1 MFISTFT
8 FLPTQSTDDQK
19 SVPSVCRSVDYT
31 ENMITTMTTV
41 PGNYVTDMTDA
52 VSAGPQARNSRLRQ
66 EDIDSMNASKRAL
79 HMELVSW
86 STLRKSFSVEPL
98 LESSQ
103 KKIDLSHCS
112 EDGNKVSTQT
122 FFCFLGRMSNDASI
136 ASLDVVAMATAFFK

>member
-1 MFISTFT
+1 
-8 FLPTQSTDDQK
+8 
-19 SVPSVCRSVDYT
+19 
-31 ENMITTMTTV
+31 MTTV

-66 EDIDSMNASKRAL
+66 EDIDSTNASKRAL

-112 EDGNKVSTQT
+112 EDGNKVSTSI
-122 FFCFLGRMSNDASI
+122 FFCFFWTNVERSKYRFSWCRCNGHSFLQVTGDDRGDLWHRVSVVHCGFKF
-136 ASLDVVAMATAFFK
+136 DVNGHYLKVRHWQ